1 MVYGKGGMRI
11 VDAELLQEGGW
22 GSVERTHVD
31 AVVVDAKLA
40 RIFSHTPSAARVGG
54 EVAHL
59 GHVALEDVVAVALCL
74 DELARRFVLD
84 RDHLPHAM

>member
-31 AVVVDAKLA
+31 AVVLNAKLT
-40 RIFSHTPSAARVGG
+40 RIFSHRPTATCVWC
-54 EVAHL
+54 EVSHL
-59 GHVALEDVVAVALCL
+59 CHVALEYVVSFAICL
-74 DELARRFVLD
+74 DEFSRCLIFD
-84 RDHLPHAM
+84 RDYLPHPM